1 MTRKTAIFA
10 AFVLF
15 GLFSFGLFSATQVA
29 AQSQQTG
36 PLIFKTDAGVVHQ
49 SDADLTD
56 GGGGF
61 SVDRWFVSAGMDYV
75 WNLRDSIGFS
85 VGGGK
90 SIYGFD
96 GAGGFGG
103 GDPWNKI
110 EDARMSV
117 TWRFGFGET
126 GLFTLIPTARF
137 NGENGASSGD
147 GRTYGLYAAAAWRI
161 YENLTIGPGIG
172 VFSRLENSARIFPIL
187 AIEWDITDR
196 WNLSTGRGLAAS
208 QGPGLT
214 LSYKLS
220 NAWTLGFAGRY
231 EYIEFRLDDEGIA
244 AGGVGR
250 DESMPLVF
258 VATLEPS
265 AKFSVSFFAG
275 IEAFG
280 TLNLKDALGNFVDES
295 SYDPAPIFGAA
306 LEVRF

>member
-1 MTRKTAIFA
+1 MTRMTTILA
-10 AFVLF
+10 AFVL
-15 GLFSFGLFSATQVA
+15 FGLFSATQVA
-29 AQSQQTG
+29 AQSQQTD
-36 PLIFKTDAGVVHQ
+36 PWVFKADAGVVHQ
-49 SDADLTD
+49 SDTDLTD

-75 WNLRDSIGFS
+75 WNLRNSIGFS
-85 VGGGK
+85 VGSGTSNYDFEGT
-90 SIYGFD
+90 
-96 GAGGFGG
+96 GGFGG
-103 GDPWNKI
+103 GNPWNKI
-110 EDARMSV
+110 EDTRVSV
-117 TWRFGFGET
+117 TWRFGFGKT

-147 GRTYGLYAAAAWRI
+147 SRTYGLYAVAAWRI
-161 YENLTIGPGIG
+161 NEGLSIGPGIG

-187 AIEWDITDR
+187 AIEWDISDR

-220 NAWTLGFAGRY
+220 DAWTLGFAGRY
-231 EYIEFRLDDEGIA
+231 EYVEFRLDDAGVA

-250 DESMPLVF
+250 DESLPLVF
-258 VATLEPS
+258 TARLEPS
-265 AKFSVSFFAG
+265 PKFSVSVFAG
-275 IEAFG
+275 AEIMG

-306 LEVRF
+306 LEARF